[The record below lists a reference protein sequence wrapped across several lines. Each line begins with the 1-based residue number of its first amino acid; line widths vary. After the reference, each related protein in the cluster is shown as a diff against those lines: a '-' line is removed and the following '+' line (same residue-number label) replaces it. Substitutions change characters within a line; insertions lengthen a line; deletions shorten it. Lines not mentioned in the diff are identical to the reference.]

1 MALTP
6 VQVRILGCLMEKE
19 RTTPDNYPLTLN
31 ALMAAC
37 NQTTNR
43 HPVSKLEEATVSNA
57 LLNLRGMNLVRIVY
71 SRSNRADRFRQ
82 VLDESLAL
90 DGGEAAVTCL
100 LMLRGP
106 QTASELRARS
116 ERLHP
121 FADQDDV
128 DDALHRL
135 ARRDEPLVA
144 KLERMPGQKENRWAQ
159 LLGGELPGAEAPS
172 LAVAAVA
179 SGGASSGGPVAAPAS
194 SVPVP
199 TSERLAALEVE
210 LAALRD
216 ELARL
221 RADHDELVRE
231 LQRGPGCY
239 WSRSRPRSRSGSGWA
254 WAPGPALP
262 PSSATSASPATT

>member
-57 LLNLRGMNLVRIVY
+57 LLNLRGLNLVRIVY

-82 VLDESLAL
+82 VLDETLGL
-90 DGGEAAVTCL
+90 DGGEAAVSCL

-121 FADQDDV
+121 FVDQDDV
-128 DDALHRL
+128 DDTLARL

-144 KLERMPGQKENRWAQ
+144 KLERQPGQKENRWAQ

-172 LAVAAVA
+172 LVAVAAAVA
-179 SGGASSGGPVAAPAS
+179 GAGDGLEGAVAAPAS
-194 SVPVP
+194 SIGVP
-199 TSERLAALEVE
+199 TSQRLAALE
-210 LAALRD
+210 AALQALQD
-216 ELARL
+216 EVVRL
-221 RADHDELVRE
+221 RAEHDDLVRQ
-231 LQRGPGCY
+231 LQ
-239 WSRSRPRSRSGSGWA
+239 
-254 WAPGPALP
+254 
-262 PSSATSASPATT
+262 

>member
-31 ALMAAC
+31 ALMSAC

-43 HPVSKLEEATVSNA
+43 HPVIKLEEATVGNA
-57 LLNLRGMNLVRIVY
+57 LLNLRGLNLVRIVY
-71 SRSNRADRFRQ
+71 SRSNRADKYRQ
-82 VLDESLAL
+82 VLDEVLGL
-90 DGGEAAVTCL
+90 DGGEAAVVCL

-128 DDALHRL
+128 DDALRRL

-144 KLERMPGQKENRWAQ
+144 RLERQPGQKENRWSQ

-172 LAVAAVA
+172 LAVAAM
-179 SGGASSGGPVAAPAS
+179 SPTGAPTAAPAS
-194 SVPVP
+194 SIAVP
-199 TSERLAALEVE
+199 TSERLAVLESAMAE
-210 LAALRD
+210 LRD
-216 ELARL
+216 ELTQL
-221 RADHDELVRE
+221 RAEHDELVRE
-231 LQRGPGCY
+231 L
-239 WSRSRPRSRSGSGWA
+239 S
-254 WAPGPALP
+254 
-262 PSSATSASPATT
+262 

>member
-57 LLNLRGMNLVRIVY
+57 LLNLRGLNLVRIVY

-82 VLDESLAL
+82 VLDETLGL
-90 DGGEAAVTCL
+90 DGGEAAVACL

-121 FADQDDV
+121 FVDQDDV
-128 DDALHRL
+128 DDTLARL

-144 KLERMPGQKENRWAQ
+144 KLERQPGQKENRWAQ
-159 LLGGELPGAEAPS
+159 LLGGELPRAEAPS
-172 LAVAAVA
+172 LAAVA
-179 SGGASSGGPVAAPAS
+179 VAGASASGLDGAVAAPAAS
-194 SVPVP
+194 IAVP
-199 TSERLAALEVE
+199 TSQRLAALE
-210 LAALRD
+210 AAMEALQH
-216 ELARL
+216 EVVRL
-221 RADHDELVRE
+221 RAEHDDLVRQ
-231 LQRGPGCY
+231 LQ
-239 WSRSRPRSRSGSGWA
+239 
-254 WAPGPALP
+254 
-262 PSSATSASPATT
+262 

>member
-57 LLNLRGMNLVRIVY
+57 LLNLRGLNLVRIVY

-82 VLDESLAL
+82 VLDETLAL
-90 DGGEAAVTCL
+90 DDGEAAVVCL

-121 FADQDDV
+121 FVDQDDV
-128 DDALHRL
+128 DDTLARL

-144 KLERMPGQKENRWAQ
+144 KLERQPGQKENRWAQ

-172 LAVAAVA
+172 LTAVAGAGVA
-179 SGGASSGGPVAAPAS
+179 GAAGTGGLEGAVAAPAS
-194 SVPVP
+194 SIAVP
-199 TSERLAALEVE
+199 TSQRLAALE
-210 LAALRD
+210 AAMEVLQH
-216 ELARL
+216 EVVRL
-221 RADHDELVRE
+221 RAEHDDLVRE
-231 LQRGPGCY
+231 LR
-239 WSRSRPRSRSGSGWA
+239 
-254 WAPGPALP
+254 
-262 PSSATSASPATT
+262 

>member
-31 ALMAAC
+31 ALMSAC

-57 LLNLRGMNLVRIVY
+57 LINLRGLNLVRIVY
-71 SRSNRADRFRQ
+71 SRSNRADRFKQ
-82 VLDESLAL
+82 VLDETLGL
-90 DGGEAAVTCL
+90 DGGEAAVVCL

-128 DDALHRL
+128 DDALARL
-135 ARRDEPLVA
+135 ARRNEPLVA
-144 KLERMPGQKENRWAQ
+144 RLERQPGQKENRWAQ

-172 LAVAAVA
+172 LTAAA
-179 SGGASSGGPVAAPAS
+179 AAGDGFGLAGAVAAPAS
-194 SVPVP
+194 SVAVP
-199 TSERLAALEVE
+199 TSERLAALE
-210 LAALRD
+210 AALDALRQ
-216 ELARL
+216 ELDQL

-231 LQRGPGCY
+231 LH
-239 WSRSRPRSRSGSGWA
+239 
-254 WAPGPALP
+254 
-262 PSSATSASPATT
+262 

>member
-31 ALMAAC
+31 ALMSAC

-43 HPVSKLEEATVSNA
+43 HPVIKLEEATVSNA
-57 LLNLRGMNLVRIVY
+57 LLNLRGLNLVRIVY
-71 SRSNRADRFRQ
+71 SRSNRADKYRQ
-82 VLDESLAL
+82 VLDEVLGL
-90 DGGEAAVTCL
+90 DEGEAAAVCL

-121 FADQDDV
+121 FADQEEV
-128 DDALHRL
+128 DDALRRL

-144 KLERMPGQKENRWAQ
+144 RVERQPGQKENRWSQ

-172 LAVAAVA
+172 LDVVALSPGTAT
-179 SGGASSGGPVAAPAS
+179 PAS
-194 SVPVP
+194 AIAVP
-199 TSERLAALEVE
+199 TAERLAALEAAVETLRVE
-210 LAALRD
+210 LSQLR
-216 ELARL
+216 EE
-221 RADHDELVRE
+221 HDKLVRE
-231 LQRGPGCY
+231 L
-239 WSRSRPRSRSGSGWA
+239 S
-254 WAPGPALP
+254 
-262 PSSATSASPATT
+262 

>member
-31 ALMAAC
+31 SLMAAC

-43 HPVSKLEEATVSNA
+43 HPVSKLEEHTVSNA

-82 VLDESLAL
+82 VLDESIGL
-90 DGGEAAVTCL
+90 DGGEAAALCL

-121 FADQDDV
+121 FAEQDEV
-128 DDALHRL
+128 DDALARL
-135 ARRDEPLVA
+135 ARRPEPLVA

-172 LAVAAVA
+172 LAMAAPLP
-179 SGGASSGGPVAAPAS
+179 GGNGPVAAPPSA
-194 SVPVP
+194 VAVP
-199 TSERLAALEVE
+199 TSERLAALEDG
-210 LAALRD
+210 LAALRA
-216 ELARL
+216 EMARL
-221 RADHDELVRE
+221 RADHDELVRQ
-231 LQRGPGCY
+231 LG
-239 WSRSRPRSRSGSGWA
+239 
-254 WAPGPALP
+254 
-262 PSSATSASPATT
+262 

>member
-31 ALMAAC
+31 SLMSAC

-43 HPVSKLEEATVSNA
+43 QPVSRLEEATVSNA
-57 LLNLRGMNLVRIVY
+57 LLNLRGLNLVRIVY

-82 VLDESLAL
+82 VLDEALGL
-90 DGGEAAVTCL
+90 DGSEAAVVCL

-121 FADQDDV
+121 FADQEEV
-128 DDALHRL
+128 DDALRRL

-144 KLERMPGQKENRWAQ
+144 RLERQPGQKENRWAQ

-172 LAVAAVA
+172 LTAVAPTAA
-179 SGGASSGGPVAAPAS
+179 SGPDGLMAAPAS

-199 TSERLAALEVE
+199 TSERLAALEGAME
-210 LAALRD
+210 ALRD
-216 ELARL
+216 EVVRL
-221 RADHDELVRE
+221 RAEHDELVRE
-231 LQRGPGCY
+231 LH
-239 WSRSRPRSRSGSGWA
+239 
-254 WAPGPALP
+254 
-262 PSSATSASPATT
+262 

>member
-31 ALMAAC
+31 ALMSAC

-43 HPVSKLEEATVSNA
+43 HPVIKLEEATVGNA
-57 LLNLRGMNLVRIVY
+57 LLNLRGLNLVRIVY
-71 SRSNRADRFRQ
+71 SRSNRADKYRQ
-82 VLDESLAL
+82 VLDEVLGL
-90 DGGEAAVTCL
+90 DGGEAAVVCL

-144 KLERMPGQKENRWAQ
+144 RLERQPGQKENRWSQ

-172 LAVAAVA
+172 LAVAAM
-179 SGGASSGGPVAAPAS
+179 SPTGAPTAAPAS
-194 SVPVP
+194 SIAVP
-199 TSERLAALEVE
+199 TSERLAVLESAMAE
-210 LAALRD
+210 LRD
-216 ELARL
+216 ELTQL
-221 RADHDELVRE
+221 RAEHDELVRE
-231 LQRGPGCY
+231 L
-239 WSRSRPRSRSGSGWA
+239 S
-254 WAPGPALP
+254 
-262 PSSATSASPATT
+262 

>member
-1 MALTP
+1 MVALTP
-6 VQVRILGCLMEKE
+6 VQVRVLGCLMEKE

-31 ALMAAC
+31 SLMAAC

-43 HPVSKLEEATVSNA
+43 HPVTRLEEATVSNA

-82 VLDESLAL
+82 VLDEAHGL
-90 DGGEAAVTCL
+90 DGGEAAVLCL

-121 FADQDDV
+121 FADQDDL
-128 DDALHRL
+128 DDALRRL
-135 ARRDEPLVA
+135 ARRDDPMVSR
-144 KLERMPGQKENRWAQ
+144 LERMPGQKENRWAQ

-172 LAVAAVA
+172 LAASAARA
-179 SGGASSGGPVAAPAS
+179 AAPAPSDGQVAAPAS
-194 SVPVP
+194 SVPAP
-199 TSERLAALEVE
+199 TSERLAALEAE
-210 LAALRD
+210 MAAVRD

-221 RADHDELVRE
+221 RADHDELVRQ
-231 LQRGPGCY
+231 L
-239 WSRSRPRSRSGSGWA
+239 S
-254 WAPGPALP
+254 
-262 PSSATSASPATT
+262 

>member
-31 ALMAAC
+31 ALMSAC

-57 LLNLRGMNLVRIVY
+57 LLNLRGLNLVRIVY
-71 SRSNRADRFRQ
+71 SRSNRADRFSQ
-82 VLDESLAL
+82 VLDETLGL
-90 DGGEAAVTCL
+90 DGGEAAVVCL

-128 DDALHRL
+128 DDALARL

-144 KLERMPGQKENRWAQ
+144 KLERQPGQKENRWAQ

-172 LAVAAVA
+172 LTAASPA
-179 SGGASSGGPVAAPAS
+179 SAGDGFGLAGAVAAPAS
-194 SVPVP
+194 SVAVP
-199 TSERLAALEVE
+199 TSERLAALE
-210 LAALRD
+210 AALDALRH
-216 ELARL
+216 ELDQL

-231 LQRGPGCY
+231 LH
-239 WSRSRPRSRSGSGWA
+239 
-254 WAPGPALP
+254 
-262 PSSATSASPATT
+262 

>member
-31 ALMAAC
+31 ALMSAC

-43 HPVSKLEEATVSNA
+43 HPVVKLEEATVGNA
-57 LLNLRGMNLVRIVY
+57 LVNLRGLNLVRIVY
-71 SRSNRADRFRQ
+71 SRSNRADKYRQ
-82 VLDESLAL
+82 VLDETLGL
-90 DGGEAAVTCL
+90 DGGEAAVVSL

-121 FADQDDV
+121 FADQEEV
-128 DDALHRL
+128 DDALRRL

-144 KLERMPGQKENRWAQ
+144 RLERQPGQKENRWSQ

-172 LAVAAVA
+172 LVAVA
-179 SGGASSGGPVAAPAS
+179 PTAAPAG
-194 SVPVP
+194 SVAMP
-199 TSERLAALEVE
+199 TAERVAALESAME
-210 LAALRD
+210 TLRD
-216 ELARL
+216 DLARL
-221 RADHDELVRE
+221 RAEHDKLVE
-231 LQRGPGCY
+231 DL
-239 WSRSRPRSRSGSGWA
+239 
-254 WAPGPALP
+254 
-262 PSSATSASPATT
+262 T